1 MLSQILWGDAVY
13 VRDFMLFD
21 GLSGPALLK
30 MATIVHETYHS
41 VDLAAVAL
49 DAYDRQQGTGLQP
62 AYLKKLGGG

>member
-21 GLSGPALLK
+21 ALSDQALLK
-30 MATIVHETYHS
+30 IAAIVHATYHS

-49 DAYDRQQGTGLQP
+49 AAYDRQQRTELQQ
-62 AYLKKLGGG
+62 AYLKTLGGG